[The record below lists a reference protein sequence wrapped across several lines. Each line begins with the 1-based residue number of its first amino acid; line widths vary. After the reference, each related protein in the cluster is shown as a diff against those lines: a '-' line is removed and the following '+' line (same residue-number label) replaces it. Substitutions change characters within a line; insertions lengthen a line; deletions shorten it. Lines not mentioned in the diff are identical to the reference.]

1 MQDVLKVIDRLG
13 SVGRLVVGGIAIA
26 TIAAVFYLV
35 TSAGPA
41 SYVPAFTNLTP
52 RQAGDVQAAL
62 ASAKIPSKLGGA
74 SDTVLV
80 PSASV
85 DEARVAI
92 DKSGLAVNGQHDGY
106 QLLDKLGMSS
116 TDFQENVAMKR
127 ALEGELANQI
137 ENISGVSDATVNLAM
152 PQQTLFLADQKQP
165 TASVL
170 LTLDGGGFNDAAVR
184 GVQRLVAN
192 AVTGLTP
199 ANVVITDQAGDL
211 ISSSDGGIGDAAASK
226 LATEASYSHQ
236 LESGAQQIVDQMLG
250 PGAGLVSVNARLD
263 LNSQTEKKVTYG
275 TNGVPLTKT
284 TEKELLKGTGA
295 GAAGAAGTTSNIP
308 GYTGGASSGATNYTH
323 TKGDE
328 TNGVDQTVTD
338 TTVAGGTPTN
348 LFVAIA
354 FATPAAAATTKGGK
368 TTTTPAPATGVP
380 TKDQLAAAKAVQAYL
395 GITQK
400 DITSGVD
407 TFQTSVST
415 LPAAGSGGTGASAFI
430 PATSISGGSSSG
442 PIPAI
447 VTDHLREGAAVAGA
461 LVLLFLTR
469 RSLKRRQALL
479 GSAEARWMPTLSAPP
494 IPVDDIALPSGPS
507 QGELEAANKKALQGR
522 VEEIAGQR
530 PSDVA
535 QQLRG
540 WLAEDS

>member
-1 MQDVLKVIDRLG
+1 MSEVLRVIDRLG
-13 SVGRLVVGGIAIA
+13 SIGRLVVGGIAIA
-26 TIAAVFYLV
+26 TVAAVFYLV

-52 RQAGDVQAAL
+52 RQAGDVQASL

-85 DEARVAI
+85 DAARVAI
-92 DKSGLAVNGQHDGY
+92 DKSGLAVNGEHQGY
-106 QLLDKLGMSS
+106 DLLDKLGMSS
-116 TDFQENVAMKR
+116 TDFQENIAMKR

-137 ENISGVSDATVNLAM
+137 QDISGVSDATVNLAM
-152 PQQTLFLADQKQP
+152 PQQTLFLADQKQA

-170 LTLDGGGFNDAAVR
+170 LTLSGSGFDDTAVR

-211 ISSSDGGIGDAAASK
+211 LSSADGGIGDAAASK
-226 LATEASYSHQ
+226 LATESTYSHQ
-236 LESGAQQIVDQMLG
+236 LEAGAQQIIDQMLG
-250 PGAGLVSVNARLD
+250 PGAGLVSVNARLNLD
-263 LNSQTEKKVTYG
+263 TQTQKQVTYG
-275 TNGVPLTKT
+275 KTGVPLTQS
-284 TEKELLKGTGA
+284 TEKEQLKGA
-295 GAAGAAGTTSNIP
+295 GAAAAAGASGTSSNVPGYAAGTSGNAGTS
-308 GYTGGASSGATNYTH
+308 YTH

-328 TNGVDQTVTD
+328 TTGVDQTVTD
-338 TTVAGGTPTN
+338 TTKAGGQPTN

-354 FATPAAAATTKGGK
+354 FSAAAATPK
-368 TTTTPAPATGVP
+368 TGSANTPVPGVP
-380 TKDQLAAAKAVQAYL
+380 TASQTAAAKAVQAYL
-395 GITQK
+395 GITSK
-400 DITSGVD
+400 DLTAGTD

-415 LPAAGSGGTGASAFI
+415 LPAAGSSTGT
-430 PATSISGGSSSG
+430 SGGGAYVPSGSLSKSSKGG
-442 PIPAI
+442 PIQM
-447 VTDHLREGAAVAGA
+447 VESHLREGGAVAGA
-461 LVLLFLTR
+461 LVLMFLVR
-469 RSLKRRQALL
+469 RSLRRRQALL

-494 IPVDDIALPSGPS
+494 IPVDDIALPPGPS
-507 QGELEAANKKALQGR
+507 HGEIEAANKKALQGR